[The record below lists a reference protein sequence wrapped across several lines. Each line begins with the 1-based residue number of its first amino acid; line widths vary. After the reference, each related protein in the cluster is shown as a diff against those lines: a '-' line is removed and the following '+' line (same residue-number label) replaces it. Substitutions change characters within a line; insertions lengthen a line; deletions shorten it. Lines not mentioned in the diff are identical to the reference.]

1 MFHWTKP
8 QNLISGIS
16 LIQTFKM
23 VFRVAILYVP
33 EVLDGLGP
41 DRELDGGAD
50 RPQLEELRRELVA
63 HEAADV
69 GVVAIRGNVGLRARR
84 LGYLE
89 EGRVG
94 AHVADLEAREVDAVD
109 VGLGRAQV
117 VLRYAPQPARG
128 KLELSFKSMSIL
140 PPHGNPHSIVGAHN
154 HDTNLKF

>member
-63 HEAADV
+63 HEATHV
-69 GVVAIRGNVGLRARR
+69 GIVAVRG
-84 LGYLE
+84 
-89 EGRVG
+89 
-94 AHVADLEAREVDAVD
+94 D
-109 VGLGRAQV
+109 VGLQEG
-117 VLRYAPQPARG
+117 
-128 KLELSFKSMSIL
+128 
-140 PPHGNPHSIVGAHN
+140 
-154 HDTNLKF
+154 